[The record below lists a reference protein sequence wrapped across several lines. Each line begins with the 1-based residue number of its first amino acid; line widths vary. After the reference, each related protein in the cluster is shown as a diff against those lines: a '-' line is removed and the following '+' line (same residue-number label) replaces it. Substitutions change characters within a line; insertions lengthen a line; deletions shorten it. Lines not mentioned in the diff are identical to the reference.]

1 MTAGHELSPDQLYQA
16 CDPASLPFHTTA
28 DLEDLQGTLGQ
39 QRALD
44 ALEFGVD
51 MRHGGY
57 NLYVMGSPG
66 LGKQFAV
73 RTLLEQRAAAAAVPP
88 DWCYVHNFRY
98 PQKPRVLRL
107 PAGVGA
113 RLQDDLRRFVREL
126 LVVLPAAFDTDEYR
140 ARMQEL
146 GDEFKGREDALFTA
160 VAEEATKN
168 RILVVRTPAGYTIVP
183 MKGDEAMEPAE
194 FEQLPEDQ
202 KQLIRDASDK
212 VHQSLRQTMQ
222 QITALHRE
230 HARRVEK
237 LNEDVARHQVD
248 IHFNDLLGNYSSIAA
263 IPPFL
268 AEVRQ
273 DILESTDEFRKF
285 AAENKL
291 PADGQRL
298 TPFNR
303 YYVNV
308 LVDNGTQKGAPVV
321 HEDNPTYQNLIGRI
335 EHLAHF
341 GTLITDFMLIKG
353 GALHRANGGYLVLDA
368 RKLLTTPFAWDVL
381 KRALSAHEMRIQSL
395 EQMLSLASTISL
407 EPESIPLDVK
417 VILTGDRLLY
427 YLLSAY
433 DPEFPLLFKVEADFS
448 EDMPRSSGNSML
460 YARLIATMQ
469 RREKLMPVA
478 ADGVARIIEQAARRA
493 DDSQKLTLDI
503 GGILDLMRESDH
515 HARKS
520 ASTEIVASHV
530 ERAIASS
537 IHRADQVRE
546 LAQESVLRGF
556 RLIDT
561 SGTAVGQINGLAVFT
576 LGKHAFG
583 QPTRISATTRLGD
596 GQVLDIERA
605 VKLGQ
610 PVHSKGVMILS
621 AFLAQ
626 RFGQKQPLSLNAA
639 IVFEQSYGP
648 IDGDSASV
656 AELCALLSSLSG
668 LPLRQDLA
676 ITGSVNQHGATQA
689 IGGVNEKIEGFF
701 DICKARGLTGT
712 QGVIIPAANIVHLM
726 LRLDVIEAVRAGQF
740 HIDAVSTVDEAA
752 ELLTGVAAGIM
763 DADGTYPDGS
773 LNARVVRQLA
783 DWTRLRRQF
792 AASGKQDDGREHA
805 GSN

>member
-1 MTAGHELSPDQLYQA
+1 MTDRQPLKPEQLYQA
-16 CDPASLPFHTTA
+16 CEPESLPFRTTTE
-28 DLEDLQGTLGQ
+28 LEDLHGALGQ

-51 MRHGGY
+51 VRHEGY

-66 LGKQFAV
+66 LGKHFAV
-73 RTLLEQRAAAAAVPP
+73 STVLEQRASAAAVPP
-88 DWCYVHNFRY
+88 DWCYVNNFRF
-98 PQKPRVLRL
+98 PQKPRALTV
-107 PAGVGA
+107 PAGIGTQ
-113 RLQDDLRRFVREL
+113 LQGDLRRFVREL
-126 LVVLPAAFDTDEYR
+126 LIVLPAAFDTDEYR
-140 ARMQEL
+140 ARVQEL
-146 GDEFKGREDALFTA
+146 SDEFKAKEDALFAT
-160 VAEEATKN
+160 VAEEATKV

-183 MKGDEAMEPAE
+183 MKGEEAMEPAE

-202 KQLIRDASDK
+202 KQVIRDASEK
-212 VHQSLRQTMQ
+212 VHQSLRQAMQ
-222 QITALHRE
+222 QSAALHRE
-230 HARRVEK
+230 HAKRMDK

-248 IHFNDLLGNYSSIAA
+248 LRFNELLLHYESIPA

-268 AEVRQ
+268 TEVRQ

-291 PADGQRL
+291 PTDGQRL

-308 LVDNGTQKGAPVV
+308 LIDNGPQKGAPVV
-321 HEDNPTYQNLIGRI
+321 HEDNPTYQNLIGSI

-368 RKLLTTPFAWDVL
+368 RKLLTTPFAWDAL
-381 KRALSAHEMRIQSL
+381 KRALNARELRIQSL

-407 EPESIPLDVK
+407 EPEPIPLDVK
-417 VILTGDRLLY
+417 VILSGDRLLY

-448 EDMPRSSGNSML
+448 EDMPRSSENSLL

-469 RREKLMPVA
+469 RREKLLPVSSA
-478 ADGVARIIEQAARRA
+478 GVARIIEQAARRA
-493 DDSQKLTLDI
+493 DDSEKLTLDI

-520 ASTEIVASHV
+520 ASTEIDAGHV
-530 ERAIASS
+530 ERAVASS
-537 IHRADQVRE
+537 IHRTDQLRE
-546 LAQESVLRGF
+546 RAQESVLRGF

-561 SGTAVGQINGLAVFT
+561 TGSAVGQINALAVFA

-648 IDGDSASV
+648 VDGDSASA

-676 ITGSVNQHGATQA
+676 ITGSVNQHGAMQA

-701 DICKARGLTGT
+701 DICRARGLSGS
-712 QGVIIPAANIVHLM
+712 QGVIIPLSNIAHLM
-726 LRLDVIEAVRAGQF
+726 LRQDVIESVRAGQF
-740 HIDAVSTVDEAA
+740 YIYAVATVDEAV
-752 ELLTGVAAGIM
+752 ELLTGVATGVM
-763 DADGTYPDGS
+763 DDRGNYPDNS
-773 LNARVVRQLA
+773 VNARVVRQIA
-783 DWTRLRRQF
+783 EWANLRRQF
-792 AASGKQDDGREHA
+792 AASGKQDSDRERP
-805 GSN
+805 G